1 MVGAGRDAAR
11 GKWRRSSPGRRSWES
26 GSGQEPWRAAT
37 WRRFPPPAGRQARR
51 AGLFVKS
58 GVRSPP
64 SQKSSAAEAP
74 TSDTT
79 GSSAI
84 GPAGLVPLKG
94 ERGKLNAVNAG
105 AKSFCWSWVRG
116 KPIRFSPFAFY
127 PAVNFCLLWLSTF
140 NLQRSTEF
148 FRLSWLCA
156 GGRRHKIRRYCAG
169 PEG

>member
-11 GKWRRSSPGRRSWES
+11 GKWCRSSPGDGHGSREAVTNLGGRRR
-26 GSGQEPWRAAT
+26 GAAF
-37 WRRFPPPAGRQARR
+37 RRPRGGKRER